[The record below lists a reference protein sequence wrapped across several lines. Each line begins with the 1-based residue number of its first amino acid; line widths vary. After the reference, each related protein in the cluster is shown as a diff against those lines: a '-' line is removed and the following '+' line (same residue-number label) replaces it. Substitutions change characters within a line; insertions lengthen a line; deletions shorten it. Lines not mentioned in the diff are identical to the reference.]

1 MQITTYFV
9 SKLFELKVFGNDK
22 EILSLNLCNRD
33 FLKSGT
39 LSYITSDKYVSSI
52 TGNDNIVGVI
62 IEENV
67 YENYRASLS
76 HVTCIISNS
85 PEADF
90 YKIHEYLV
98 QENLFYSEYNFKT
111 EVGANLKLGNNVF
124 IDTEGVIIGDNVKID
139 SNSIIKK
146 GTKIEN
152 DCSIGCNVIIGCD
165 GFQLVRGITGN
176 NSLVTHVGGVKINKN
191 VSVGNNSVIS
201 KSLFT
206 DATYIGENT
215 KIDNLVHVSHNCVIG
230 KNCVITAGTI
240 LAGSVTIEDGVWIG
254 PNSTIYNKVI
264 CKENS
269 TIGIGSVVLNNVDEN
284 SKVFGNPS
292 RKIQ

>member
-1 MQITTYFV
+1 MEITTYFL
-9 SKLFELKVFGNDK
+9 SKLFELKAFGNDK

-52 TGNDNIVGVI
+52 TDNNNIVGVI
-62 IEENV
+62 IEESV

-76 HVTCIISNS
+76 HISCIISDS

-98 QENLFYSEYNFKT
+98 EENLFYSEYNFKT
-111 EVGANLKLGNNVF
+111 VVGANLKLGNNVF
-124 IDTEGVIIGDNVKID
+124 IDPEGVIIGDNVIID

-146 GTKIEN
+146 GTKIDN
-152 DCSIGCNVIIGCD
+152 NCSIGCNVIIGCD
-165 GFQLVRGITGN
+165 GFQLVRGRTGN
-176 NSLVTHVGGVKINKN
+176 NSLVTHVGGVNIKKN
-191 VSVGNNSVIS
+191 VSIGNGSVIS

-206 DATYIGENT
+206 DSTYIGENT

-240 LAGSVTIEDGVWIG
+240 LAGSVTLEDRVWIG
-254 PNSTIYNKVI
+254 PNSAIYNKVI

-269 TIGIGSVVLNNVDEN
+269 TIGIGSVVLNNVEEN

>member
-1 MQITTYFV
+1 MEITTYFV
-9 SKLFELKVFGNDK
+9 SKLLGLKAFGNVK
-22 EILSLNLCNRD
+22 VILSLNLCNRD

-52 TGNDNIVGVI
+52 TDNDNIVAVL
-62 IEENV
+62 IEENI
-67 YENYRASLS
+67 YENHRASLS
-76 HVTCIISNS
+76 HITCIISDR

-98 QENLFYSEYNFKT
+98 QENLFYTEYNFKT
-111 EVGANLKLGNNVF
+111 VVGANLKLGNNVF
-124 IDTEGVIIGDNVKID
+124 IDTEGVIIGDNVIID

-146 GTKIEN
+146 GTKIDN
-152 DCSIGCNVIIGCD
+152 NCYVGCNVLVGCD
-165 GFQLVRGITGN
+165 GFQLVRCRTGN
-176 NSLVTHVGGVKINKN
+176 NSLVTHVGGVDIKKN
-191 VSVGNNSVIS
+191 VSIGNGSVIS

-206 DATYIGENT
+206 DVTYIGENT

-230 KNCVITAGTI
+230 ENCVITAGTI
-240 LAGSVTIEDGVWIG
+240 LAGSVILKDRVWIG

-269 TIGIGSVVLNNVDEN
+269 TIGIGSVVLNNVEEN